1 MTIDMVNFTPL
12 SALVGGGMIGLAAL
26 ALMAVKGRV
35 MGISGILASLIR
47 PDADAPDANDS
58 NSWRLAFVAGAML
71 GPLTLGLFH
80 IDIDIIPVASGWV
93 LPLAGLLVGFG
104 AALGS
109 GCTSGHGICGLARLS
124 PRSLVAVMT
133 FMLTAVI
140 TVYLVRHAGVM

>member
-1 MTIDMVNFTPL
+1 MTLDVVNFTPF
-12 SALVGGGMIGLAAL
+12 SALIGGGMIGLAAL
-26 ALMAVKGRV
+26 ALMAMKGRV
-35 MGISGILASLIR
+35 MGVSGILASLIR
-47 PDADAPDANDS
+47 PDADDS
-58 NSWRLAFVAGAML
+58 NGWRLAFVAGAML
-71 GPLTLGLFH
+71 GPLVLTLIH
-80 IDIDIIPVASGWV
+80 IDIEIAPVASGWV

-124 PRSLVAVMT
+124 PRSLVAVIT

>member
-1 MTIDMVNFTPL
+1 MTIDLVNFTPL
-12 SALVGGGMIGLAAL
+12 TALIGGGMIGLAAL

-35 MGISGILASLIR
+35 MGISGILGSLIR
-47 PDADAPDANDS
+47 PDATDS
-58 NSWRLAFVAGAML
+58 NGWRLAFVAGAML
-71 GPLTLGLFH
+71 AQLTLGLFH
-80 IDIDIIPVASGWV
+80 VDIEITPVASGWV

-124 PRSLVAVMT
+124 PRSLVAVIT

-140 TVYLVRHAGVM
+140 TVYLVRHTGVI

>member
-1 MTIDMVNFTPL
+1 MTIDMMNFTPL
-12 SALVGGGMIGLAAL
+12 SAFIGGGMIGLAAL

-47 PDADAPDANDS
+47 PDADDD

-71 GPLTLGLFH
+71 SPLALGLLH
-80 IDIDIIPVASGWV
+80 IDIEITPVASGWV

-133 FMLTAVI
+133 FMVTAVI

>member
-1 MTIDMVNFTPL
+1 MTIDLVNFTPV

-26 ALMAVKGRV
+26 ALMAYKGHV
-35 MGISGILASLIR
+35 MGISGILGSLIR
-47 PDADAPDANDS
+47 PDATDGNG
-58 NSWRLAFVAGAML
+58 WRLAFVAGAML
-71 GPLTLGLFH
+71 APLPLGLFH
-80 IDIDIIPVASGWV
+80 IDIEIMPVATGWV

-124 PRSLVAVMT
+124 PRSLVAVIT

-140 TVYLVRHAGVM
+140 TVYLVRHVGVM

>member
-1 MTIDMVNFTPL
+1 MTIDLLNFTPL
-12 SALVGGGMIGLAAL
+12 VALAGGAMIGLAAL

-47 PDADAPDANDS
+47 PDAEDS
-58 NSWRLAFVAGAML
+58 NSWRLAFVAGAL
-71 GPLTLGLFH
+71 LSPLALGLFDFE
-80 IDIDIIPVASGWV
+80 IEIAPVASGWV

-124 PRSLVAVMT
+124 PRSLVAVLT
-133 FMLTAVI
+133 FMLAAVI
-140 TVYLVRHAGVM
+140 TVYFVRHVGMM

>member
-1 MTIDMVNFTPL
+1 MTIDMMNFTPL
-12 SALVGGGMIGLAAL
+12 SALIGGGMIGLAAL

-35 MGISGILASLIR
+35 MGISGILASLVR
-47 PDADAPDANDS
+47 PDADDS

-71 GPLTLGLFH
+71 GPLALGLFH
-80 IDIDIIPVASGWV
+80 FDIEIIPVASGWV

-124 PRSLVAVMT
+124 PRSLVAVMA

-140 TVYLVRHAGVM
+140 TVYLVRHTGVM

>member
-1 MTIDMVNFTPL
+1 MTIDLVNFTPL
-12 SALVGGGMIGLAAL
+12 TALIGGGMIGLAAL

-35 MGISGILASLIR
+35 MGISGILGSLIR
-47 PDADAPDANDS
+47 PDAADS
-58 NSWRLAFVAGAML
+58 NGWRLAFVAGAML
-71 GPLTLGLFH
+71 APLTLGLFH
-80 IDIDIIPVASGWV
+80 VDIEITPVASGWV

-124 PRSLVAVMT
+124 PRSLVAVIT

>member
-1 MTIDMVNFTPL
+1 MTIDLVNFTPL
-12 SALVGGGMIGLAAL
+12 TALIGGGMIGLAAL

-35 MGISGILASLIR
+35 MGISGILGRLIR
-47 PDADAPDANDS
+47 PDAADS
-58 NSWRLAFVAGAML
+58 NGWRLAFVAGAML
-71 GPLTLGLFH
+71 APLTLGLFH
-80 IDIDIIPVASGWV
+80 VDIEITPVASGWV

-124 PRSLVAVMT
+124 PRSLVAVIT

>member
-1 MTIDMVNFTPL
+1 MTIDLVNFTPL
-12 SALVGGGMIGLAAL
+12 TALIGGGMIGLAAL

-35 MGISGILASLIR
+35 MGIRGILGSLIR
-47 PDADAPDANDS
+47 PDATDS
-58 NSWRLAFVAGAML
+58 NGWRLAFVAGAML
-71 GPLTLGLFH
+71 APLTLGLFH
-80 IDIDIIPVASGWV
+80 IDIEITPVASGWV

-124 PRSLVAVMT
+124 PRSLVAVTT

>member
-1 MTIDMVNFTPL
+1 MTIDLVNFTPL
-12 SALVGGGMIGLAAL
+12 TALIGGGMIGLAAL

-35 MGISGILASLIR
+35 MGISGILGSLIR
-47 PDADAPDANDS
+47 PDATDS
-58 NSWRLAFVAGAML
+58 NGWRLAFVAGAML
-71 GPLTLGLFH
+71 APLTLGLFH
-80 IDIDIIPVASGWV
+80 IDIEITPVASGWV

-124 PRSLVAVMT
+124 PRSLVAVTT

>member
-1 MTIDMVNFTPL
+1 MTIDLLNFTPL
-12 SALVGGGMIGLAAL
+12 VALAGGAMIGLAAL

-47 PDADAPDANDS
+47 PDAEDN
-58 NSWRLAFVAGAML
+58 NGWRLAFVAGAL
-71 GPLTLGLFH
+71 LSPLALGLFDFE
-80 IDIDIIPVASGWV
+80 IEILPVASGWV

-124 PRSLVAVMT
+124 PRSLVAVLT
-133 FMLTAVI
+133 FMLAAVI

>member
-1 MTIDMVNFTPL
+1 MTIDLVNFTPL
-12 SALVGGGMIGLAAL
+12 TSLIGGGMIGLAAL

-35 MGISGILASLIR
+35 MGISGILGSLIR
-47 PDADAPDANDS
+47 PDATDS
-58 NSWRLAFVAGAML
+58 NGWRLAFVAGAML
-71 GPLTLGLFH
+71 APLTLGLFH
-80 IDIDIIPVASGWV
+80 IDIEITPVASGWV

-124 PRSLVAVMT
+124 PRSLVAVIT

>member
-1 MTIDMVNFTPL
+1 MTIDMMNFTPL
-12 SALVGGGMIGLAAL
+12 SALIGGGMIGLAAL

-35 MGISGILASLIR
+35 MGISGILASLVR
-47 PDADAPDANDS
+47 PDADDS

-71 GPLTLGLFH
+71 GPLALGLFH
-80 IDIDIIPVASGWV
+80 FDIEIIPVASGWV

-140 TVYLVRHAGVM
+140 TVYLVRHMGVM

>member
-1 MTIDMVNFTPL
+1 MTIDLVNFTPL
-12 SALVGGGMIGLAAL
+12 TALIGGGMIGLAAL

-35 MGISGILASLIR
+35 MGISGILGSLIR
-47 PDADAPDANDS
+47 PDAADS
-58 NSWRLAFVAGAML
+58 NGWRLAFVAGAML
-71 GPLTLGLFH
+71 APLTLGLFH
-80 IDIDIIPVASGWV
+80 IDIEITPVASGWV

-124 PRSLVAVMT
+124 PRSLVAVIT

>member
-1 MTIDMVNFTPL
+1 MTINLVNFTPV

-26 ALMAVKGRV
+26 ALMASKGRV
-35 MGISGILASLIR
+35 MGISGILGSLIR
-47 PDADAPDANDS
+47 PDATDS
-58 NSWRLAFVAGAML
+58 NGWRLAFVAGAML
-71 GPLTLGLFH
+71 APLTLGLFH
-80 IDIDIIPVASGWV
+80 IDIEIMPVASGWV

-109 GCTSGHGICGLARLS
+109 GCTSGHGICGLALLS
-124 PRSLVAVMT
+124 PRSLVAVIT

>member
-1 MTIDMVNFTPL
+1 MTIDLVNFTPL
-12 SALVGGGMIGLAAL
+12 TALIGGGMIGLAAL

-35 MGISGILASLIR
+35 MGISGILGSLIR
-47 PDADAPDANDS
+47 PDATDS
-58 NSWRLAFVAGAML
+58 NGWRLAFVAGAML
-71 GPLTLGLFH
+71 APLTLGLFH
-80 IDIDIIPVASGWV
+80 IDIEITPVASGWV

-104 AALGS
+104 AALGL

-124 PRSLVAVMT
+124 PRSLVAVIT

>member
-1 MTIDMVNFTPL
+1 MIIDMINFTPV
-12 SALVGGGMIGLAAL
+12 SALIGGGVIGLAAL

-47 PDADAPDANDS
+47 PDAGDS

-71 GPLTLGLFH
+71 GPLALGLLH
-80 IDIDIIPVASGWV
+80 YDIEITPVASGWV

-140 TVYLVRHAGVM
+140 TVYFVRHAVVM

>member
-1 MTIDMVNFTPL
+1 MTIDLLNFTPF
-12 SALVGGGMIGLAAL
+12 SALAGGAMIGLAAL

-47 PDADAPDANDS
+47 PDAEDS
-58 NSWRLAFVAGAML
+58 HGWRLAFVAGAL
-71 GPLTLGLFH
+71 LSPLALGLFDFE
-80 IDIDIIPVASGWV
+80 IEIAPVASGWV

-104 AALGS
+104 ATLGS

-124 PRSLVAVMT
+124 PRSLVAVLT
-133 FMLTAVI
+133 FMLAAVI

>member
-1 MTIDMVNFTPL
+1 MTLDVVNFTPF
-12 SALVGGGMIGLAAL
+12 SALIGGGMIGLAAL
-26 ALMAVKGRV
+26 ALMAIKGRV
-35 MGISGILASLIR
+35 MGVSGILASLIR
-47 PDADAPDANDS
+47 PDADVS
-58 NSWRLAFVAGAML
+58 NGWRLAFVAGAML
-71 GPLTLGLFH
+71 GPLVLALIH
-80 IDIDIIPVASGWV
+80 IDIEIAPVASGWV

-124 PRSLVAVMT
+124 PRSLVAVIT

>member
-1 MTIDMVNFTPL
+1 MTIDLVNFTPL
-12 SALVGGGMIGLAAL
+12 TALIGGGIIGLAAL

-35 MGISGILASLIR
+35 MGISGILGSLIR
-47 PDADAPDANDS
+47 PDATDS
-58 NSWRLAFVAGAML
+58 NGWPLAFVPGAML
-71 GPLTLGLFH
+71 APLTLGQFH
-80 IDIDIIPVASGWV
+80 IDIEITPVASGWV

-124 PRSLVAVMT
+124 PRSLVAVIT

>member
-1 MTIDMVNFTPL
+1 MTIDLANFTPL
-12 SALVGGGMIGLAAL
+12 TAFAGGAMIGLAAL
-26 ALMAVKGRV
+26 ALMATNGRV
-35 MGISGILASLIR
+35 MGISGILCSLVR
-47 PDADAPDANDS
+47 PDGNES
-58 NSWRLAFVAGAML
+58 NSWRLAFVAGAMI
-71 GPLTLGLFH
+71 GPLMLGLFH
-80 IDIDIIPVASGWV
+80 IDINITPVASGWI

-140 TVYLVRHAGVM
+140 TVYFVRHAGVM

>member
-1 MTIDMVNFTPL
+1 MTIDLLNFTPL
-12 SALVGGGMIGLAAL
+12 VALAGGAMIGLAAL

-47 PDADAPDANDS
+47 PDAEDS
-58 NSWRLAFVAGAML
+58 NGWRLAFVAGAL
-71 GPLTLGLFH
+71 LSPLALGLFDFK
-80 IDIDIIPVASGWV
+80 IEITPVASGWV

-124 PRSLVAVMT
+124 PRSLVAVLT
-133 FMLTAVI
+133 FMLAAVI

>member
-1 MTIDMVNFTPL
+1 MTIDLVNFTPL
-12 SALVGGGMIGLAAL
+12 TALIGGGMIGLAAL

-35 MGISGILASLIR
+35 MGISGILGSLIR
-47 PDADAPDANDS
+47 PDAADS
-58 NSWRLAFVAGAML
+58 NGWRLAFVAGAML
-71 GPLTLGLFH
+71 APLTLGLFH
-80 IDIDIIPVASGWV
+80 IDIEITPVASGWV

-124 PRSLVAVMT
+124 PRSLVAVIT

-140 TVYLVRHAGVM
+140 TVYLVRHAG

>member
-1 MTIDMVNFTPL
+1 MTIDMMNFTPL
-12 SALVGGGMIGLAAL
+12 SALIGGGMIGLSAL
-26 ALMAVKGRV
+26 ALMATKGRV
-35 MGISGILASLIR
+35 MGISGILASLVR
-47 PDADAPDANDS
+47 PDADDS

-71 GPLTLGLFH
+71 GPLALGLFH
-80 IDIDIIPVASGWV
+80 YDIEITPVASGWF

-124 PRSLVAVMT
+124 PRSLVAVMA

-140 TVYLVRHAGVM
+140 TVYLVRHTGVM

>member
-1 MTIDMVNFTPL
+1 MTIDLVNFTPL
-12 SALVGGGMIGLAAL
+12 TALIGGGMIGLAAL

-35 MGISGILASLIR
+35 MGISGILGSLIR
-47 PDADAPDANDS
+47 PDATDS
-58 NSWRLAFVAGAML
+58 NGWRLAFVAGAML
-71 GPLTLGLFH
+71 APLTLGLFH
-80 IDIDIIPVASGWV
+80 IDIEITPVASGWV

-124 PRSLVAVMT
+124 PRSLVAVIT

-140 TVYLVRHAGVM
+140 TVYVVRHAGVT

>member
-1 MTIDMVNFTPL
+1 MTIDMMNFTPL
-12 SALVGGGMIGLAAL
+12 SALIGGGMIGLAAL

-35 MGISGILASLIR
+35 MGISGILASLVR
-47 PDADAPDANDS
+47 PDADDS

-71 GPLTLGLFH
+71 GPLVLGLFH
-80 IDIDIIPVASGWV
+80 YDIEITPVASGWV

>member
-1 MTIDMVNFTPL
+1 MTIDLLNFTPL
-12 SALVGGGMIGLAAL
+12 FALAGGAMIGLAAF

-47 PDADAPDANDS
+47 PDAEDS
-58 NSWRLAFVAGAML
+58 NGWRLAFVAGALVSPL
-71 GPLTLGLFH
+71 GLGLFDFE
-80 IDIDIIPVASGWV
+80 IEITPVASGWV

-124 PRSLVAVMT
+124 PRSLVAVLT
-133 FMLTAVI
+133 FMLAAVI
-140 TVYLVRHAGVM
+140 TVYLVRHAGVI

>member
-1 MTIDMVNFTPL
+1 MTIDLLNFTPL
-12 SALVGGGMIGLAAL
+12 VALAGGVMIGLAAL

-47 PDADAPDANDS
+47 PDPEDS
-58 NSWRLAFVAGAML
+58 NSWRLAFVAGAL
-71 GPLTLGLFH
+71 LSPLALGLFDFE
-80 IDIDIIPVASGWV
+80 IEITLVASGWV

-124 PRSLVAVMT
+124 PRSLVAVLT
-133 FMLTAVI
+133 FMLAAVI

>member
-1 MTIDMVNFTPL
+1 MTIDMMNFTPL
-12 SALVGGGMIGLAAL
+12 SALIGGGMIGLSAL
-26 ALMAVKGRV
+26 ALMATKGRV
-35 MGISGILASLIR
+35 MGISGILASLVR
-47 PDADAPDANDS
+47 PDADDS

-71 GPLTLGLFH
+71 GPLALGLFH
-80 IDIDIIPVASGWV
+80 FDIEIIPVASGWV

-124 PRSLVAVMT
+124 PRSLVAVMA

-140 TVYLVRHAGVM
+140 TVYLVRHTGVM

>member
-1 MTIDMVNFTPL
+1 MTIDLLNFTPL
-12 SALVGGGMIGLAAL
+12 VALAGGVMIGLAAL

-47 PDADAPDANDS
+47 PDAEDS
-58 NSWRLAFVAGAML
+58 NSWRLAFVAGAL
-71 GPLTLGLFH
+71 LSPLALGLFDFE
-80 IDIDIIPVASGWV
+80 IEIMPVASGWV

-124 PRSLVAVMT
+124 PRSLVAVLT
-133 FMLTAVI
+133 FMLAAVI

>member
-1 MTIDMVNFTPL
+1 
-12 SALVGGGMIGLAAL
+12 MIGLAAF
-26 ALMAVKGRV
+26 ALVAVKGRV

-47 PDADAPDANDS
+47 PDAEDS
-58 NSWRLAFVAGAML
+58 NGWRLAFVAGALVSPL
-71 GPLTLGLFH
+71 GLGLFDFE
-80 IDIDIIPVASGWV
+80 IEITPVASGWV

-124 PRSLVAVMT
+124 PRSLVAVLT
-133 FMLTAVI
+133 FMLAAVI

>member
-1 MTIDMVNFTPL
+1 MTIDLVNFTPV

-26 ALMAVKGRV
+26 ALMASKGRV
-35 MGISGILASLIR
+35 MGISGILGSLIR
-47 PDADAPDANDS
+47 PDATDGNG
-58 NSWRLAFVAGAML
+58 WRLAFVAGAML
-71 GPLTLGLFH
+71 APLTVGLF
-80 IDIDIIPVASGWV
+80 DIDIEIMPVATGWV

-124 PRSLVAVMT
+124 PRSLVAVIT

>member
-1 MTIDMVNFTPL
+1 MTIDQLNFTPL
-12 SALVGGGMIGLAAL
+12 VALAGGAMIGLAAL

-47 PDADAPDANDS
+47 PDAEDS
-58 NSWRLAFVAGAML
+58 NSWRLAFVAGAL
-71 GPLTLGLFH
+71 LSPLALGLFDFE
-80 IDIDIIPVASGWV
+80 IEIAPVASGWV

-124 PRSLVAVMT
+124 PRSLVAVLT
-133 FMLTAVI
+133 FMLAAVI
-140 TVYLVRHAGVM
+140 TVYFVRHVGMM

>member
-1 MTIDMVNFTPL
+1 MTIDLVNFTPL
-12 SALVGGGMIGLAAL
+12 SALIGGGMIGLAAL

-35 MGISGILASLIR
+35 MGISGILGSLIR
-47 PDADAPDANDS
+47 PDATDS
-58 NSWRLAFVAGAML
+58 NGWRLAFVAGAML
-71 GPLTLGLFH
+71 APLTLGLFH
-80 IDIDIIPVASGWV
+80 IDIEITPVASGWV

-124 PRSLVAVMT
+124 PRSLVAVTT